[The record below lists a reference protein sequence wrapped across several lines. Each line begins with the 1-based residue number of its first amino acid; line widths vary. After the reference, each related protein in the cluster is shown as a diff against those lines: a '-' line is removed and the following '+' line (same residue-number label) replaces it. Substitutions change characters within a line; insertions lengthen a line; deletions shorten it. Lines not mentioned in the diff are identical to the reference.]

1 MDTILYNGKIYTQDK
16 AYPHCS
22 AIAIKNGVIAAMGND
37 DEILALSD
45 GSTEKL
51 DLNKRRVLPGF
62 EDTHLHLLF
71 YAIQAS
77 AVNLSGARSLED
89 VKNLCREKIQWAK
102 QSGKWIQGVSFNQD
116 DWDVKKLPTRHDL
129 DQISKEVP
137 ISIRRACYH
146 IPYATLKLLKFS
158 A

>member
-77 AVNLSGARSLED
+77 AVNLS
-89 VKNLCREKIQWAK
+89 
-102 QSGKWIQGVSFNQD
+102 
-116 DWDVKKLPTRHDL
+116 
-129 DQISKEVP
+129 
-137 ISIRRACYH
+137 ACY
-146 IPYATLKLLKFS
+146 
-158 A
+158 

>member
-62 EDTHLHLLF
+62 EGKNSMGKAKRQMDTGSF
-71 YAIQAS
+71 F
-77 AVNLSGARSLED
+77 
-89 VKNLCREKIQWAK
+89 
-102 QSGKWIQGVSFNQD
+102 QSG
-116 DWDVKKLPTRHDL
+116 
-129 DQISKEVP
+129 
-137 ISIRRACYH
+137 
-146 IPYATLKLLKFS
+146 
-158 A
+158 